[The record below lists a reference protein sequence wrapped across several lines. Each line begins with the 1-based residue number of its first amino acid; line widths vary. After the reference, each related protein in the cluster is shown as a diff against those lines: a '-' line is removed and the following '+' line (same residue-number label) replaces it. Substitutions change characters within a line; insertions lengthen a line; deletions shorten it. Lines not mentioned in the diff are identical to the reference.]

1 MEHTMVSVATGVLS
15 SVLGKLPAL
24 VEKQCNNRFKGV
36 NEEIISMKAELQSMN
51 ALLLKLAD
59 MDDLDIQV
67 KEWRNQ
73 IRELSYD
80 IEDCIDDFIHRI
92 DGSSSRVHKGFFQKS
107 IYKLRTLGA
116 HNEIADQIL
125 KLKARVDDASERQKR
140 YNFSGA
146 ISSSI
151 DVVPLD
157 PRLPALFAE
166 ADALVGIDEPAEVLI
181 NWLTKGVEKLE
192 SRLSVVSL
200 VGLGGLGKT
209 TLARQGYNKIGGQFD
224 CQAFVSISQ
233 KPDMRKIFQKMLNDI
248 TRTEHASLAWD
259 EEQLMGRLG
268 ALDEEQQINKLREFL
283 TGRRILITT
292 RIISVAK
299 SCCYPDLNNVYELQ
313 PLSNSDGNK
322 LFMKRIFG
330 SEDRCPS
337 QLKLVANGILRKCG
351 GLPLAI
357 ISIASLLANKP
368 CTKELWEKYRNSI
381 ASQFEKDPSVNDMQ
395 RILSLSYND
404 LPHYLKTCLLYLSIY
419 PEGFVIKRAQLVM
432 RWIAEGF
439 ITANGRHNLEET
451 AEYYF
456 NELINR
462 SMIIPVSIQ
471 YDGRVDA
478 CRVHDVIFDLIISKS
493 AEENFITVS
502 GYQNHAL
509 GPQHKIRRLVDYYG
523 PEEIMVPSN
532 VNVLNVRS
540 LTTYG
545 STKNVLPL
553 SDFQALRT
561 ISMECN
567 DQLKNHHLNGIG
579 RLFRL
584 KYLRLNRVSIC
595 KLPEQIGELQ
605 QLETIDLTQTMIK
618 ELPKSIVTLKRLMFL
633 LADEVSLPAGI
644 GNMKALQKLYHMKV
658 DNSIPS
664 NTLHELQSLTELRYL
679 GIIWFANDMYA
690 GGKTHTDN
698 FILSISTLCKL
709 KLRYLHV
716 QCCTENGSS
725 LDFLLNSR
733 FSAPNPLQ
741 YFGMS
746 SNYYFP
752 RIPEWMAMLSSV
764 TFLNININHVRE
776 EAFQILGKLPSLLAL
791 RIWTKG
797 VAPDEKLII
806 RNTGFLYLKQFVFYS
821 CNIEMN
827 PLVFEAGAMPNLE
840 RFRFN
845 LKARETRNP
854 CRHFFLGIQHIS
866 SLKHLLV
873 LIDCRDAKAHQVEAK
888 EAFIRE
894 ATNHL
899 RNHINIEINTNW
911 TWKMVKDDDDV
922 GIKCKKEDS
931 MKHPREWEKDV

>member
-1 MEHTMVSVATGVLS
+1 MVSVATGVLS

-24 VEKQCNNRFKGV
+24 VERQCNNSFKGV
-36 NEEIISMKAELQSMN
+36 NEEILTMKPELQSMN

-80 IEDCIDDFIHRI
+80 IEDCIDDFIHQM
-92 DGSSSRVHKGFFQKS
+92 DGGSSRVHKGFFQKS
-107 IYKLRTLGA
+107 IHKLRTLGA
-116 HNEIADQIL
+116 RNEIADQIL

-140 YNFSGA
+140 YNFNGT

-166 ADALVGIDEPAEVLI
+166 ADALVGSDEPAEELI
-181 NWLTKGVEKLE
+181 NWLTKGGEKLE
-192 SRLSVVSL
+192 SRLSVVSV

-209 TLARQGYNKIGGQFD
+209 TLARQVYNKIGGQFD

-248 TRTEHASLAWD
+248 TRIEHASLAWD
-259 EEQLMGRLG
+259 EEQLMGRLR
-268 ALDEEQQINKLREFL
+268 ALDEEQLINKLRETL
-283 TGRRILITT
+283 TGR
-292 RIISVAK
+292 
-299 SCCYPDLNNVYELQ
+299 
-313 PLSNSDGNK
+313 
-322 LFMKRIFG
+322 RIFG
-330 SEDRCPS
+330 SEDQCPS
-337 QLKLVANGILRKCG
+337 QLKLVSNGILRKCG

-357 ISIASLLANKP
+357 ISIASLLANNP
-368 CTKELWEKYRNSI
+368 CTKELWERYRNSI
-381 ASQFEKDPSVNDMQ
+381 GSQFEKDPSVNDMQ

-419 PEGFVIKRAQLVM
+419 PEDFVIRRTQLVL

-439 ITANGRHNLEET
+439 ITANGRQNLEEI

-478 CRVHDVIFDLIISKS
+478 CRVHDVIFYLIISKS
-493 AEENFITVS
+493 AEENFITVF
-502 GYQNHAL
+502 GYQNHAF
-509 GPQHKIRRLVDYYG
+509 GPQDKIRRLVHYHG
-523 PEEIMVPSN
+523 QEEIMVMSDM
-532 VNVLNVRS
+532 NVLNVRS

-545 STKNVLPL
+545 STENVLPI

-561 ISMECN
+561 ISIECN
-567 DQLKNHHLNGIG
+567 DQLENHHLNGIQK
-579 RLFRL
+579 LFRL
-584 KYLRLNRVSIC
+584 KYLRLNRVSIS

-618 ELPKSIVTLKRLMFL
+618 ELPKSIVKLKRLLFL
-633 LADEVSLPAGI
+633 LADEVSLPAGV

-658 DNSIPS
+658 DNSISS
-664 NTLHELQSLTELRYL
+664 NTLHELQRLTEL
-679 GIIWFANDMYA
+679 
-690 GGKTHTDN
+690 
-698 FILSISTLCKL
+698 
-709 KLRYLHV
+709 
-716 QCCTENGSS
+716 
-725 LDFLLNSR
+725 
-733 FSAPNPLQ
+733 
-741 YFGMS
+741 
-746 SNYYFP
+746 

-764 TFLNININHVRE
+764 TFLNINISHVGE

-797 VAPDEKLII
+797 VAPNEKLII
-806 RNTGFLYLKQFVFYS
+806 RNRGFLYLKQFMFYS

-827 PLVFEAGAMPNLE
+827 PLVFEAGAMQNLE

-854 CRHFFLGIQHIS
+854 CRQFFLSIQQMS

-873 LIDCRDAKAHQVEAK
+873 LIDCRDAKAHEVEAK
-888 EAFIRE
+888 EAAIRE

-899 RNHINIEINTNW
+899 RSHINIEINTNW

-922 GIKCKKEDS
+922 GIKCKEEDS

>member
-1 MEHTMVSVATGVLS
+1 MVAGVGVTKKAAGLPPAREKERHPFPWARKCADFDSCLLS

-24 VEKQCNNRFKGV
+24 VERQCNNSFKGV
-36 NEEIISMKAELQSMN
+36 NEEILTMKPELQSMN

-80 IEDCIDDFIHRI
+80 IEDCIDDFIHQM
-92 DGSSSRVHKGFFQKS
+92 DGGSSRVHKGFFQKS
-107 IYKLRTLGA
+107 IHKLRTLGA
-116 HNEIADQIL
+116 RNEIADQIL

-140 YNFSGA
+140 YNFNGT

-166 ADALVGIDEPAEVLI
+166 ADALVGIDEPAEELI
-181 NWLTKGVEKLE
+181 NWLTKGGEKLE
-192 SRLSVVSL
+192 SRLSVVSV

-209 TLARQGYNKIGGQFD
+209 TLARQVYNKIGGQFD

-248 TRTEHASLAWD
+248 TRIEHASLAWD
-259 EEQLMGRLG
+259 EEQLMGRLR
-268 ALDEEQQINKLREFL
+268 ALDEEQLINKLRETL

-299 SCCYPDLNNVYELQ
+299 SCCYPDLNNVYELK
-313 PLSNSDGNK
+313 PLSNSDANK

-330 SEDRCPS
+330 SEDQCPS
-337 QLKLVANGILRKCG
+337 QLKLVSNGILRKCG

-357 ISIASLLANKP
+357 ISIASLLANNP
-368 CTKELWEKYRNSI
+368 CTKELWERYRNSI
-381 ASQFEKDPSVNDMQ
+381 GSQFEKDPSVNDMQ

-404 LPHYLKTCLLYLSIY
+404 LLHYLKTCLLYLSIY
-419 PEGFVIKRAQLVM
+419 LEDFVIRRTQLVL

-439 ITANGRHNLEET
+439 ITANGRQNLEEI

-493 AEENFITVS
+493 AEENFITVF
-502 GYQNHAL
+502 GYQNHAF
-509 GPQHKIRRLVDYYG
+509 GPQDKIRRLVHYHG
-523 PEEIMVPSN
+523 QEEIMVMSDM
-532 VNVLNVRS
+532 NVLNVRS

-545 STKNVLPL
+545 STENVLPI

-561 ISMECN
+561 ISIECN
-567 DQLKNHHLNGIG
+567 DQLENHHLNGIQK
-579 RLFRL
+579 LFRL
-584 KYLRLNRVSIC
+584 KYLRLNRVSIS

-618 ELPKSIVTLKRLMFL
+618 ELPKSILKLKRLLFL
-633 LADEVSLPAGI
+633 LADEVSLPAGV

-658 DNSIPS
+658 DNSISS
-664 NTLHELQSLTELRYL
+664 NTLHELQRLTELRYL
-679 GIIWFANDMYA
+679 GIIWCVNDMYA
-690 GGKTHTDN
+690 GGKTHIDN
-698 FILSISTLCKL
+698 FVSSISTLCKL
-709 KLRYLHV
+709 KLQYLHV

-725 LDFLLNSR
+725 LDFLLNSW
-733 FSAPNPLQ
+733 FTAPNPLR

-764 TFLNININHVRE
+764 TFLNINISHVGE

-797 VAPDEKLII
+797 VAPNEKLII
-806 RNTGFLYLKQFVFYS
+806 RSRGFLYLKQFVFYS

-827 PLVFEAGAMPNLE
+827 PLVFEAGA
-840 RFRFN
+840 
-845 LKARETRNP
+845 
-854 CRHFFLGIQHIS
+854 
-866 SLKHLLV
+866 
-873 LIDCRDAKAHQVEAK
+873 
-888 EAFIRE
+888 
-894 ATNHL
+894 
-899 RNHINIEINTNW
+899 
-911 TWKMVKDDDDV
+911 
-922 GIKCKKEDS
+922 
-931 MKHPREWEKDV
+931 